1 LRPTTKV
8 TAMPSVL
15 VTGAARGIGKAIV
28 EHLGSSGWDV
38 VAGVRSEEDANAIT
52 KVYPQRVSAVI
63 LDITNADHIARLHD
77 SLPERLDAVVNNAGV
92 AVGGPVEIVSA
103 DDWRKVFDTNVV
115 GQLAVTQA
123 VLPRLRES
131 RGRLL
136 FISSVNGR
144 IATPML
150 GPYSASKFA
159 LEAACD
165 ALRVELKAWGIPVV
179 LIEPAQT
186 DTDMWRTAGDMVLQ
200 IESEM
205 SAEHRVLYASHIAGM
220 KKFVPTARKMASP
233 TRKVVAVVDEALTA
247 RRPKARYVVALL
259 PKVQA
264 AVVPRLP
271 VAVRDRVMAM
281 LVGLP
286 RRPRG

>member
-1 LRPTTKV
+1 
-8 TAMPSVL
+8 MPSVL
-15 VTGAARGIGKAIV
+15 ITGAARGIGRAIV
-28 EHLGSSGWDV
+28 EHLASAGWDV
-38 VAGVRSEEDANAIT
+38 IAGVRTEQDATAIT
-52 KVYPQRVSAVI
+52 RVDPQRVSAVI
-63 LDITNADHIARLHD
+63 LDITNADHIAKLAEV
-77 SLPERLDAVVNNAGV
+77 LPKRLDAVVNNAGV
-92 AVGGPVEIVSA
+92 AVGGPVETVTPE
-103 DDWRKVFDTNVV
+103 DWRNILEVNVI
-115 GQLAVTQA
+115 GQFAVTQA
-123 VLPRLRES
+123 VLPLLRDS
-131 RGRLL
+131 RGRVL

-159 LEAACD
+159 LEAGCD
-165 ALRVELKAWGIPVV
+165 ALRVELKAWAIPVV

-200 IESEM
+200 IEADM
-205 SAEHRVLYASHIAGM
+205 SPEHRDLYAKHIAGM
-220 KKFVPTARKMASP
+220 KKFVPTVRKMASP
-233 TRKVVAVVDEALTA
+233 TSKVVAVVEEALTA

-264 AVVPRLP
+264 AVVPNLP
-271 VAVRDRVMAM
+271 TALRDRVMTI